1 VPRGREQ
8 DKLYR
13 WEISPAQ
20 MQMITERI
28 SQGAAPAVLKD
39 EPRFN
44 LHDRFMYGN
53 EQSCEPLRVIAG

>member
-39 EPRFN
+39 EPKV
-44 LHDRFMYGN
+44 
-53 EQSCEPLRVIAG
+53 QSSRSVYVRERTKL